1 MMRWTKHAAAY
12 LARARLD
19 RARRGLEAC
28 LRHLWGLILDLEPEA
43 TLAWMAAV
51 MASEVAIVL
60 AQRGDL
66 MLAAAAAAAA
76 TG

>member
-19 RARRGLEAC
+19 GVRRGLEAC
-28 LRHLWGLILDLEPEA
+28 LWHLGGFVPDLEPEVA
-43 TLAWMAAV
+43 VAWTAAV

-60 AQRGDL
+60 AQRADL
-66 MLAAAAAAAA
+66 VLVAAAA
-76 TG
+76 TA